1 MLCKSKRDRSLGWWK
16 RQIQPLVIV
25 LSFLVACWG
34 SASADSPTSI
44 QEMRDRID
52 AHLESD
58 WKARN
63 IDPAP
68 ACTDSEFLRR
78 SYLDLIGRVPRVS
91 ESREFLEST
100 QPDRREN
107 LIGDLVSRPGYAT
120 RMANAWREFLLPV
133 GTDLEASGGIAGFE
147 TWLRERIA
155 LNMPYN
161 ELVTELLQAEGDAT
175 QSGPALF
182 FTAWE
187 LKPEKLAASTSRA
200 FLGMQVQCAECH
212 DHPFDQWSQKDFWGY
227 AAFFARLQSGGGQLP
242 PGVPAQSFIERQA
255 GEVTLPDTEEVV
267 LPKHLGD
274 TLEVATNKS
283 RRKQLAA
290 WIVDK
295 KNPYFAKATVNRL
308 WTQLF
313 GRGIV
318 DPPSD
323 MGEHNPPSHPE
334 LLDDL
339 ATYFQETN
347 YDVRRFMQTVA
358 GTRAYQLSSMPSA
371 TKPRP
376 YDAFAEMPVKSLTA
390 EQLYDS
396 LATATCKLQP
406 ANNGGQTFGINRVL
420 DRDRQAFLGSF
431 RAPSNVVTD
440 YQLGMTQALTML
452 NGVLTNEAGDVDR
465 SDLLGAINAPFFT
478 DEDRIETVFLAAF
491 SRKPT
496 EKEKQRY
503 GQYVADAETD
513 EEKQQALGDL
523 FWALLNSSE
532 FTLNR

>member
-1 MLCKSKRDRSLGWWK
+1 MRERIDQHLARHWESRD
-16 RQIQPLVIV
+16 IQP
-25 LSFLVACWG
+25 
-34 SASADSPTSI
+34 
-44 QEMRDRID
+44 
-52 AHLESD
+52 
-58 WKARN
+58 
-63 IDPAP
+63 AP
-68 ACTDSEFLRR
+68 SCRDSEFLRR
-78 SYLDLIGRVPRVS
+78 AYLDLIGRVPRVS
-91 ESREFLEST
+91 EVREYLDSK

-107 LIGDLVSRPGYAT
+107 LIADLVRRPGYAT
-120 RMANAWREFLLPV
+120 RMANMWREFLLPV
-133 GTDLEASGGIAGFE
+133 GTDLEANGGIAGFE

-212 DHPFDQWSQKDFWGY
+212 DHPFDRWSQEDFWGY
-227 AAFFARLQSGGGQLP
+227 AAFFGRLQANGGNVA
-242 PGVPAQSFIERQA
+242 PGIPAQSFVERKT
-255 GEVTLPDTEEVV
+255 GKVTIPDTEQVV
-267 LPKHLGD
+267 LPRLLGD
-274 TLEVATNKS
+274 EQKVANEQNL
-283 RRKQLAA
+283 RKQLAD
-290 WIVDK
+290 WIVAEQ
-295 KNPYFAKATVNRL
+295 NPYFARATVNRI

-318 DPPSD
+318 DPPDD

-339 ATYFQETN
+339 AAYFRETN
-347 YDVRRFMQTVA
+347 YDMRQLVQTLA
-358 GTRAYQLSSMPSA
+358 GTRAYQLSSQPSIEN
-371 TKPRP
+371 PRP
-376 YDAFAEMPVKSLTA
+376 SDAFAEMLVKSLTA
-390 EQLYDS
+390 EQLFDS

-406 ANNGGQTFGINRVL
+406 ANNGGQTFGLNRVL

-431 RAPSNVVTD
+431 RAPSNSMTE
-440 YQLGMTQALTML
+440 YQLGLTQALTML
-452 NGVLTNEAGDVDR
+452 NGNLTNEAGNVTE
-465 SDLLGAINAPFFT
+465 SDLLGAMTAPFFT
-478 DEDRIETVFLAAF
+478 DADRIETVFLAAF

-503 GQYVADAETD
+503 TEYVAAAES
-513 EEKQQALGDL
+513 EEGQQQALGDL